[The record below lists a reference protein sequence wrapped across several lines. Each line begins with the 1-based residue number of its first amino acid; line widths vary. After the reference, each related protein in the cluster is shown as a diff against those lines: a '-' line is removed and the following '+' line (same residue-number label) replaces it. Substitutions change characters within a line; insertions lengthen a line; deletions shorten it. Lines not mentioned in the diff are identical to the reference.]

1 MDKKPQRKR
10 NRWHQEQHKLQ
21 NTVHE
26 PYSIQ
31 SLKDASLRRTY
42 RKVGHQHSKET
53 DVNPFSVNSKFPYAE
68 LQATGKDI
76 PRMLTLMRKDPAI
89 IRKCSTQHLTRYRDY
104 REYIQ
109 NIKKHLKIHE
119 EDEGRI
125 DRGREVAA
133 ESLILPTLA
142 DIRKKSAARIR
153 ARSKKTE

>member
-53 DVNPFSVNSKFPYAE
+53 DVNPFSV
-68 LQATGKDI
+68 
-76 PRMLTLMRKDPAI
+76 
-89 IRKCSTQHLTRYRDY
+89 
-104 REYIQ
+104 
-109 NIKKHLKIHE
+109 
-119 EDEGRI
+119 
-125 DRGREVAA
+125 
-133 ESLILPTLA
+133 
-142 DIRKKSAARIR
+142 
-153 ARSKKTE
+153 